1 VIVDHPNSAET
12 HGFFILRLGVFV
24 IPELEVI
31 RHGTANIFKTN
42 ATQTRE
48 SLLAQGAKA
57 RPATTRRK
65 GVVSE
70 LVDEQDD
77 PRRVQ
82 EFYAG
87 QILVGDAV

>member
-1 VIVDHPNSAET
+1 
-12 HGFFILRLGVFV
+12 
-24 IPELEVI
+24 VI
-31 RHGTANIFKTN
+31 RHGTANIVEANTAKTG
-42 ATQTRE
+42 E
-48 SLLAQGAKA
+48 SLLAQGAET

-82 EFYAG
+82 GVYVG